1 MVLLHSSRGP
11 VAIWAREPAFLATS
25 FFPPQTIKGDSSKV
39 TVCFQPVLSNK
50 ILFKLSFLVQ
60 PKSIT
65 CNRRRLSQ
73 RFSNYGPGNSTK
85 LWSWK
90 QHRSWNSILWA
101 MQTRLS
107 LDVQTLW
114 PQTYWIKK
122 LCGWRLAACGLPSP
136 AGDSDVPT
144 RLRQPWRLTSNRP
157 SIPSQ
162 KGSSTAG
169 KGSFSRSLSSPC
181 LPERGQRAETENQ
194 FLVLGT
200 DKIRQQRFLKKKHQ
214 LKGEKRELYKTR
226 LPCFWLV
233 FVFPC
238 SFHWAFKK
246 ACN

>member
-1 MVLLHSSRGP
+1 MVFLHSSRGS
-11 VAIWAREPAFLATS
+11 VAIWVKEPAFLATS
-25 FFPPQTIKGDSSKV
+25 LFPPQTTKGDSSKV

-65 CNRRRLSQ
+65 CDRRRLSQ

-90 QHRSWNSILWA
+90 QHWSWNSILWA
-101 MQTRLS
+101 MQTHLSLDMQISIS

-114 PQTYWIKK
+114 PQTYWIKN

-144 RLRQPWRLTSNRP
+144 RLRQPWRLTSDQP

-169 KGSFSRSLSSPC
+169 KGSFSRSLSSPR

-194 FLVLGT
+194 CVG
-200 DKIRQQRFLKKKHQ
+200 DRQNQATAVPWEETPTERWEMCCIKQDCL
-214 LKGEKRELYKTR
+214 
-226 LPCFWLV
+226 
-233 FVFPC
+233 
-238 SFHWAFKK
+238 AFS
-246 ACN
+246 